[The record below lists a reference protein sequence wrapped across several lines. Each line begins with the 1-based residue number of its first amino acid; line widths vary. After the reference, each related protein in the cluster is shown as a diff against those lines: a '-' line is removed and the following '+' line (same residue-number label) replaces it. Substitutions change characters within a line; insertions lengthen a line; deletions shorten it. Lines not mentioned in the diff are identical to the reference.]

1 MHSFTQEDL
10 VQYMYAE
17 TSQEKRTAI
26 DQALSADWKLR
37 EEYELLTSAQQ
48 GLEKVSLSPRKKALD
63 FITNY
68 AGKSAREVL
77 DLQG

>member
-10 VQYMYAE
+10 IQYMYAE
-17 TSQEKRTAI
+17 TSHDKTMAI
-26 DQALSADWKLR
+26 QQALNTDWKLR
-37 EEYELLTSAQQ
+37 EEYEALASAKK

-68 AGKSAREVL
+68 AGSPVNEVL
-77 DLQG
+77 DLES